1 LTGAAGY
8 RDVLEKRM
16 STNMM
21 AEMTWVEYQ
30 HRLATEPLVVLLP
43 LGALEQHGH
52 HLPMGTDHLLPT
64 AICKAVAGR
73 IPAIVAPPVA
83 YGYKSQPRMGG
94 GNHFPG
100 TTSLDGGT
108 LTAVVRDIVKEFARH
123 GARRVAVMNG
133 HCENLFFAIEGI
145 DLALR
150 DLRHEGIDDMKV
162 VRFDYWD
169 FTTDATLDLCF
180 PGGFPGYALEHA
192 AVLETSMGLHV
203 FPELVHMDRLVD
215 EPAAVFP
222 AYDVHPARREWV
234 PPSGVLSPAR
244 AGSAEKGRVLFG
256 EYVERIAAALS
267 AEFWEVAS

>member
-1 LTGAAGY
+1 M
-8 RDVLEKRM
+8 K
-16 STNMM
+16 TNMM

-30 HRLATEPLVVLLP
+30 NRLKTEPLAVLLP
-43 LGALEQHGH
+43 VGALEQHGH

-64 AICKAVAGR
+64 AICKGIADRV
-73 IPAIVAPPVA
+73 PAIVAPPIA

-108 LTAVVRDIVKEFARH
+108 LTLVVRDIIKELARH
-123 GARRVAVMNG
+123 GVKRLAVMNG

-150 DLRHEGIDDMKV
+150 DLRYEGINDLKI

-169 FTTDATLDLCF
+169 FTTPATLDKCF
-180 PGGFPGYALEHA
+180 PEGFPGFALEHA

-203 FPELVHMDRLVD
+203 FPELVRMERLVD
-215 EPAAVFP
+215 DLAAVFP
-222 AYDVHPARREWV
+222 PYDVHPTRQEWV
-234 PPSGVLSPAR
+234 PPSGVLSPAKG
-244 AGSAEKGRVLFG
+244 ATVEKGRTLFN
-256 EYVERIAAALS
+256 EYVDRISDALRKEFAEAA
-267 AEFWEVAS
+267 